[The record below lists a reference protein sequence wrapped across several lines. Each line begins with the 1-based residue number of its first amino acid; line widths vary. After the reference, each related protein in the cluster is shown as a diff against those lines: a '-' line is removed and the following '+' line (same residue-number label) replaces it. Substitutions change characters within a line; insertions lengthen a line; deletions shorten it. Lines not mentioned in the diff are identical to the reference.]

1 MLGHKSAVMTMDSY
15 GHLYGDRLDEVADA
29 LDVAARA
36 ADVYLL
42 CNDAAVVDLDS
53 ARGSARGQ

>member
-1 MLGHKSAVMTMDSY
+1 MTMDSY

-36 ADVYLL
+36 ADVYPL